1 MTELGRR
8 AFHQLHEAAALLTE
22 DTRVSMARRGLTAA
36 RANLLWLLSGGPRTQ
51 RDLAEALGVTPRNI
65 TGLVDA
71 LVADGFVARAT
82 HPEDR
87 RAHLVSLSPTG
98 QDAVAWMVESEQRAV
113 DLVYGAI
120 PAPEL
125 AAYVETTEAVLAA
138 LRAHAIRPLPEEEH
152 DA

>member
-1 MTELGRR
+1 MSDLGRR

-36 RANLLWLLSGGPRTQ
+36 RANVLWWLSDGPRTQ
-51 RDLAEALGVTPRNI
+51 RDLAEGLGVTPRNI

-71 LVADGFVARAT
+71 LVVGGFVTREA

-98 QDAVAWMVESEQRAV
+98 QDAVTWMVEGEQLAV
-113 DLVYGAI
+113 DLVYGGI
-120 PAPEL
+120 PATAL
-125 AAYVETTEAVLAA
+125 AAYVETMEDVLVA
-138 LRAHAIRPLPEEEH
+138 LRAHAIRALPGEEH

>member
-1 MTELGRR
+1 MSELGRR

-36 RANLLWLLSGGPRTQ
+36 RANVLWLLSGGARTQ
-51 RDLAEALGVTPRNI
+51 RDLADLLGVTPRNI

-71 LVADGFVARAT
+71 LVADGFVTREV

-98 QDAVAWMVESEQRAV
+98 QDAVAWMAEGEERAV
-113 DLVYGAI
+113 ELVYAGI
-120 PAPEL
+120 PAKAL
-125 AAYVETTEAVLAA
+125 SAYVETMEEVLVA
-138 LRAHAIRPLPEEEH
+138 LRAHAIRPLPEEER